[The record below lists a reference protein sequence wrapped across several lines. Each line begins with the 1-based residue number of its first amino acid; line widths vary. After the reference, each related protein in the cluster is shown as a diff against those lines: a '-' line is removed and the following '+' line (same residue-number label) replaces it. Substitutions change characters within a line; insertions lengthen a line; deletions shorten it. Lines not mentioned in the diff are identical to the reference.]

1 MVHFSRTTV
10 RDVIH
15 LYQREGSVDAKRL
28 GKCGRRRLL
37 SQRDERNIGRR
48 RAANP
53 RATAKEAQDEA
64 GGSAFT
70 IFILTGKRALK
81 RQDRCAYRLRK
92 APALN
97 KAQMTTRLRWCR
109 KRGG

>member
-1 MVHFSRTTV
+1 MVHCPRTTV
-10 RDVIH
+10 RDIIH

-48 RAANP
+48 SAANP
-53 RATAKEAQDEA
+53 RATAKEVQEEV
-64 GGSAFT
+64 GEQLLQFP
-70 IFILTGKRALK
+70 FQLLK
-81 RQDRCAYRLRK
+81 EPSNVKVGVHTVLGK

-97 KAQMTTRLRWCR
+97 KAQMDVD
-109 KRGG
+109 